1 MLLKNKKP
9 REVLIMDFKNLI
21 AINGDQSNNEMILG
35 QLLYMTLGSMLIKRE
50 DMQDIFEVL
59 GIDEK
64 YMPRKLQY
72 TDAFRSATT
81 EIATR
86 LNVNGKYI
94 KLYMRDNLKD
104 KSKGI
109 ISRELVKEIVGW
121 DNYYTQVGKFKY
133 DTENKTLSY
142 ELADYDSDI
151 SVYQLQELADKVEA
165 LFELYKE
172 SFNRNSVETIINNLL
187 GNMDTSKVTQHGK
200 LYFVPRY
207 KLNEVTILEEFGEM
221 LNEKNHLVNMGV
233 NYTPATINA
242 IFVIN
247 DEKQRK
253 NFEQSFYTTVQKELE
268 LYQNRLTH
276 FINNGSKS
284 EKIIGRW
291 LEKIKELNVKKKKY
305 ENLFSKNLDKL
316 NDEFE
321 NVEFLAMELQMRFRE
336 VSSFNTGTKPM
347 DGQIGFVA
355 A

>member
-1 MLLKNKKP
+1 
-9 REVLIMDFKNLI
+9 MDFKELI
-21 AINGDQSNNEMILG
+21 AINGDQSKNEMILG
-35 QLLYMTLGSMLIKRE
+35 QLLYMSLGSMLIKRE
-50 DMQDIFEVL
+50 DMQDILEIL

-81 EIATR
+81 EASTK
-86 LNVNGKYI
+86 LSVNGKCI

-121 DNYYTQVGKFKY
+121 DNHYTQVGKFRY
-133 DTENKTLSY
+133 DTENKTMSY
-142 ELADYDSDI
+142 ELADYNSDI
-151 SVYQLQELADKVEA
+151 SVHQLQELADKVEA

-172 SFNRNSVETIINNLL
+172 SYNRNSVETIINNLL
-187 GNMDTSKVTQHGK
+187 ENMDTSKVTQHGK

-207 KLNEVTILEEFGEM
+207 KLNEVMKLEELGEL
-221 LNEKNHLVNMGV
+221 LNEKNYLANMGV
-233 NYTPATINA
+233 NYAPVTINA
-242 IFVIN
+242 IYVIN
-247 DEKQRK
+247 DDKQRK
-253 NFEQSFYTTVQKELE
+253 NFEQSFYTTVQNELE

-291 LEKIKELNVKKKKY
+291 LEKIKELNDKKGKY
-305 ENLFSKNLDKL
+305 ELLFNKSLSKL

-321 NVEFLAMELQMRFRE
+321 NVEFLATELQMRLRE
-336 VSSFNTGTKPM
+336 TSNFKTGTKPL